1 MMAETGTTGVSEPIG
16 TGEKVERRQKWR
28 RTLILGLLMAAGG
41 ITGFALATTQEDG
54 AGFHQGAIPARV
66 AIGLAALWL
75 VSVVGG
81 SFWLK
86 RHIDEIE
93 QAAQIWGIAIAGTVV
108 IVLYPVWY
116 LLWRGQMIAEPNAHI
131 LFGTLYVV
139 MIAAYLWKKFR

>member
-1 MMAETGTTGVSEPIG
+1 MMAETGTTGVSDPIG
-16 TGEKVERRQKWR
+16 TGEKLERRQKR
-28 RTLILGLLMAAGG
+28 RQTLILGLLMVAGG
-41 ITGFALATTQEDG
+41 ITGLALSLTEQDG
-54 AGFHQGAIPARV
+54 AGFFQGAIPPWIAM
-66 AIGLAALWL
+66 ALAALWL

-93 QAAQIWGIAIAGTVV
+93 QAAQIWGIATAGTVV

-116 LLWRGQMIAEPNAHI
+116 LLWRGQMIVEPNAHI
-131 LFGTLYVV
+131 VFGTLYVV

>member
-1 MMAETGTTGVSEPIG
+1 MGV
-16 TGEKVERRQKWR
+16 
-28 RTLILGLLMAAGG
+28 GG
-41 ITGFALATTQEDG
+41 ITGLVFALTQQDG
-54 AGFHQGAIPARV
+54 AALYQGTIPAWV
-66 AIGLAALWL
+66 AVALAVLWL

-93 QAAQIWGIAIAGTVV
+93 QAAQLWGIATGGTVV
-108 IVLYPVWY
+108 IVLYPIWY

-131 LFGTLYVV
+131 MFGTLYVV